1 MTLSHGI
8 SISKTGSEV
17 IEDIVIKV
25 RINNKRSDVFS
36 AMEIVI
42 GMGMYKF
49 IELDTLLYILLME

>member
-1 MTLSHGI
+1 MTLSYGI

-42 GMGMYKF
+42 GMG
-49 IELDTLLYILLME
+49 ICTNLSS